1 MITYR
6 YVISDKQG
14 LHARN
19 AITFSRAAAEYESSV
34 QLSVDGG
41 KTADGTADGK
51 NVISLMNLGAR
62 QGDTLVLKVEGTDE
76 EQAAGFLQGLLRTI
90 A

>member
-1 MITYR
+1 MQ
-6 YVISDKQG
+6 S
-14 LHARN
+14 
-19 AITFSRAAAEYESSV
+19 
-34 QLSVDGG
+34 SVDGG
-41 KTADGTADGK
+41 KTADGK
-51 NVISLMNLGAR
+51 NVIYLINLGAR

>member
-1 MITYR
+1 MIQMITYR

-41 KTADGTADGK
+41 KTADGK
-51 NVISLMNLGAR
+51 NVISLMNLGTR

-76 EQAAGFLQGLLRTI
+76 EQASGFLQGLLRTI

>member
-41 KTADGTADGK
+41 KNSGWEK
-51 NVISLMNLGAR
+51 CHFP
-62 QGDTLVLKVEGTDE
+62 DE
-76 EQAAGFLQGLLRTI
+76 PWRASGGYAGS
-90 A
+90 

>member
-41 KTADGTADGK
+41 KTADRK